1 MTQAFIVYLAQQKKK
16 LARKEVE
23 AQHARK
29 HLEKQPTACFWVT

>member
-1 MTQAFIVYLAQQKKK
+1 MTQAFVVYLAQQKKK

-29 HLEKQPTACFWVT
+29 HLEKQPTACF

>member
-1 MTQAFIVYLAQQKKK
+1 MTQALIVYLAQQKKK

-29 HLEKQPTACFWVT
+29 QLEKQPTACF

>member
-16 LARKEVE
+16 LARKEAE

-29 HLEKQPTACFWVT
+29 HLEKQPTACF